1 MSQCLWEDVP
11 SQITAILSPSYD
23 NSSTS
28 IPSPS
33 TASGISSTHVDTG
46 VIAGAVVA
54 GVVVL
59 AAASILAY
67 YLRRRRSQRVSTTA
81 IEDIALARFNE
92 QGEDKKSFRGASG
105 FPFDAVSKPDLA
117 PSIHSQYRPNGELGT
132 QGEIYQLPAHDN
144 REGNYFTEAMQMA
157 SERRAGGMPEIANT
171 GVMYEL
177 AGSDPAPVELDD
189 ARSRE
194 GLLPPAPRSRG
205 RSSRLSSRASSP
217 PSEYLST

>member
-11 SQITAILSPSYD
+11 SQITAILSSSYD

-28 IPSPS
+28 TPSS
-33 TASGISSTHVDTG
+33 SSTSGTSSKHVDAR

-59 AAASILAY
+59 AAACFLAY
-67 YLRRRRSQRVSTTA
+67 YRRRRRNQRVSTAPT
-81 IEDIALARFNE
+81 EDIALARFNE
-92 QGEDKKSFRGASG
+92 QGEDKKSFRGTSG
-105 FPFDAVSKPDLA
+105 FPFDAISRPDLA
-117 PSIHSQYRPNGELGT
+117 CSIHSQYRPNGELGT

-144 REGNYFTEAMQMA
+144 REGDYFTETIQMA
-157 SERRAGGMPEIANT
+157 SERRAASTPEIANT

-177 AGSDPAPVELDD
+177 AGSDPVPVELDD

-194 GLLPPAPRSRG
+194 GLLPSAARNRG
-205 RSSRLSSRASSP
+205 QSSRLSFEDKQSA
-217 PSEYLST
+217 L